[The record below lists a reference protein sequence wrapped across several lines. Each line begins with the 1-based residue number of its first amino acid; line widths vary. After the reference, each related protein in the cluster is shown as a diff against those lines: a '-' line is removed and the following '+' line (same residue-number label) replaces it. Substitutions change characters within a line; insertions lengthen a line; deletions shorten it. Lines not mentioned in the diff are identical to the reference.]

1 MIHKFLYDEEFER
14 EEFNL
19 FPSKNIPLDWIIWYD
34 GYNKKFRDPLY
45 SYWYRLH
52 TSRYFHDPKYRFEQ
66 GLIKFSRA
74 SNKDL
79 VETEPTYL
87 HEVYSKYIIHYHN
100 QGKSV
105 SVPYN
110 NILVYNIFEK
120 DLLYIGLCKKY
131 TYWHVFPDEDK
142 NSQFL
147 YYLSTIEDTSDK
159 FENIY
164 YEPNYEKEH
173 TSIYDSIKFSNQKNA
188 QKNVAPDSEDISEPI
203 FLKNS
208 CTFSRNSPTGHF
220 CNVQGHV
227 REDCSTGALGF
238 DFCMD
243 HPTHSK

>member
-87 HEVYSKYIIHYHN
+87 
-100 QGKSV
+100 
-105 SVPYN
+105 
-110 NILVYNIFEK
+110 
-120 DLLYIGLCKKY
+120 
-131 TYWHVFPDEDK
+131 
-142 NSQFL
+142 
-147 YYLSTIEDTSDK
+147 
-159 FENIY
+159 
-164 YEPNYEKEH
+164 
-173 TSIYDSIKFSNQKNA
+173 
-188 QKNVAPDSEDISEPI
+188 
-203 FLKNS
+203 
-208 CTFSRNSPTGHF
+208 
-220 CNVQGHV
+220 
-227 REDCSTGALGF
+227 
-238 DFCMD
+238 
-243 HPTHSK
+243 